1 MKKDLIL
8 KKIVILLGLLTSLSA
23 MSNGHI
29 VPDHVFREC
38 GAGIIPGFMCEA
50 AGAVTTNWVIDEKPQ
65 GTELIAK
72 KVFQLNIKTNKFV
85 KTNEIFT
92 PKSGSEG
99 MSIEADLK
107 IEMNLRE
114 KAGAVAVR
122 ILKIEETGQYELHTW
137 WNVFE

>member
-1 MKKDLIL
+1 M

-29 VPDHVFREC
+29 IPDHVFREC

-50 AGAVTTNWVIDEKPQ
+50 AGAVTTNWILDEKPQ
-65 GTELIAK
+65 GTKLIAE
-72 KVFQLNIKTNKFV
+72 KVFQPNIETSKFV

-92 PKSGSEG
+92 PESATESS
-99 MSIEADLK
+99 SIEAGLK
-107 IEMNLRE
+107 REMNLRD
-114 KAGAVAVR
+114 KAEAVAVR
-122 ILKIEETGQYELHTW
+122 ILKVEETGQYELHTW